1 MRAHLLKS
9 STLDIDDLF
18 SFRQSYGQNTASC
31 HFNLLFFEEE
41 VACFSCSLAICSFMQ
56 LSVCNL
62 WYSIVT
68 FWLLVWLSFLL
79 NIIDINHW
87 LETSVSNIFSLSVMP
102 LNFAND
108 DDLKFLNDDIYS
120 LCFVIFWVVY
130 FAWEPLPSQPYKGLL
145 YFLVICL

>member
-1 MRAHLLKS
+1 M
-9 STLDIDDLF
+9 
-18 SFRQSYGQNTASC
+18 
-31 HFNLLFFEEE
+31 
-41 VACFSCSLAICSFMQ
+41 
-56 LSVCNL
+56 
-62 WYSIVT
+62 
-68 FWLLVWLSFLL
+68 SFLL